1 MSVALPLVGH
11 AQAEQAFLSAH
22 ASGKLHHAWIIEG
35 PEGIGKSRLAFRLA
49 AFILGARGP
58 VGALLDAAETDPV
71 MQKCLA
77 GGHPDRRVVQ
87 IELNDK
93 GKPKQDI
100 TVEQVR
106 GLNHFFTLK
115 PALGGWRVGIIDS
128 LDELNRNASNALLKT
143 LEEPPASSIMFL
155 INHGSRPILPTI
167 RSRCRTLR
175 LKALSD
181 EETSLVLKMVEAPK
195 EAIGLARGRPGL
207 GLKLATPSGLQASN
221 AARALLRSMPKPN
234 DALLTAAVQS
244 ASVDA
249 TALEAFSEEVLNW
262 LAERANE
269 NPAAADAWLKTSR
282 LLGEAGALN
291 MEAPQTTAKLI
302 AGLYSSL
309 GRG

>member
-1 MSVALPLVGH
+1 MTVALPFVGH
-11 AQAEQAFLSAH
+11 GEAEQAFLAAH
-22 ASGKLHHAWIIEG
+22 VSGKLHHAWLIEG
-35 PEGIGKSRLAFRLA
+35 PAGIGKSRLAFRLA

-58 VGALLDAAETDPV
+58 VAAPLDAARTDPV
-71 MQKCLA
+71 MQRFLA

-93 GKPKQDI
+93 GKPRQDI

-143 LEEPPASSIMFL
+143 LEEPPGSSIMFL
-155 INHGSRPILPTI
+155 INHGSKPILPTI

-175 LKALSD
+175 LKALSGD
-181 EETSLVLKMVEAPK
+181 ETAEVLNMVDAPK

-234 DALLTAAVQS
+234 DALLTAAVQ
-244 ASVDA
+244 AANVDA
-249 TALEAFSEEVLNW
+249 TALEAFSQEVLNW
-262 LAERANE
+262 LAGRASE

-291 MEAPQTTAKLI
+291 MEASQTTAKLI
-302 AGLYSSL
+302 AGLYSSA